1 MQRCGYLF
9 QAKYYFCIDTK
20 YWNIRGSVLVCWGQ
34 KFGFS
39 DVCSLLALITHHLRS
54 PLCSGSQWA
63 SMTLTESVMW
73 VAVSWMRVCRFRIWQ
88 LSWVIRKKYP
98 LTERLRKGCCFVF
111 FFFTLLKSWNSFSQI
126 WPVWRQFP
134 SSSALPRSHAFHCR
148 LAKWWFGLAE
158 ASSWVQGDLAVSG
171 CVTDTGFNSIY
182 VTLFFLFVIIQNAV
196 WVSGRGFWKGEEC
209 Y

>member
-54 PLCSGSQWA
+54 PLCSGSQRA

-98 LTERLRKGCCFVF
+98 LTERLRKGCCFF
-111 FFFTLLKSWNSFSQI
+111 FFLPFWKAETVFPRYDQSEDSFLLVLPCPEATHSIAGLQSDDLVWLRHPPGCKEI
-126 WPVWRQFP
+126 W
-134 SSSALPRSHAFHCR
+134 LP
-148 LAKWWFGLAE
+148 
-158 ASSWVQGDLAVSG
+158 LAVSQTLDLTVSMSL
-171 CVTDTGFNSIY
+171 CFFVCNYTKCSVGF
-182 VTLFFLFVIIQNAV
+182 
-196 WVSGRGFWKGEEC
+196 K
-209 Y
+209 